1 MKNKKAKKPAP
12 SVKAKTKKAK
22 TKKTVVKP
30 VSNHVVI
37 NKKPLLSQEKKARW
51 YIVHTYSGHENKVAA
66 MLKQRVEAMHLTD
79 KVFELII
86 PTQNKIKISKGRKQ
100 EIAEKI
106 FPGYLLIKMILNDN
120 TWITVRTTQGIT
132 GFLGVGTKPT
142 AINNKEVET
151 ILKFMKME
159 APRYK
164 TNFSVDEAVKI
175 IEGPF
180 ANFLGTV
187 DKIDDEKGKVIVLVS
202 IFGRETPVELDFLQV
217 SKI

>member
-1 MKNKKAKKPAP
+1 MYDKETLEKVWEGNIIAKVIGETEDEGQPVEARF
-12 SVKAKTKKAK
+12 VKIK
-22 TKKTVVKP
+22 
-30 VSNHVVI
+30 S
-37 NKKPLLSQEKKARW
+37 
-51 YIVHTYSGHENKVAA
+51 ENKVTPGDT
-66 MLKQRVEAMHLTD
+66 LIVSVEASTS
-79 KVFELII
+79 LI
-86 PTQNKIKISKGRKQ
+86 PSD
-100 EIAEKI
+100 
-106 FPGYLLIKMILNDN
+106 LDLMLINVEDEEVAK
-120 TWITVRTTQGIT
+120 IT
-132 GFLGVGTKPT
+132 GSLDKITSLNPVEFDWIASGEHCNAGFV
-142 AINNKEVET
+142 AQEVET

-159 APRYK
+159 APKYK